1 MKNII
6 TPLIASLLFAS
17 MGTAQ
22 AWKHKGTYKYPR
34 YPYGYRYAMPY
45 NPYINPYARLSPYAY
60 PQAYRRNPYFNVPM
74 FSGRNNMP
82 WNQFGGTSFSN
93 GFPMMNGFN
102 SPVPNMTPFGFGS
115 PFPTMSPMGFA
126 SPFPS
131 MSPMGFSSPFGS
143 NTWGNRFSGRR
154 FMPW

>member
-6 TPLIASLLFAS
+6 TLLIASLLFAS
-17 MGTAQ
+17 MGTVQ

-34 YPYGYRYAMPY
+34 YPYGYGSYAMPY
-45 NPYINPYARLSPYAY
+45 TPYINPYARLSPYAY
-60 PQAYRRNPYFNVPM
+60 PQAYRRNPYFNLPM

-102 SPVPNMTPFGFGS
+102 SPFLNMTPFGFGS
-115 PFPTMSPMGFA
+115 PFSSISPMGFD
-126 SPFPS
+126 
-131 MSPMGFSSPFGS
+131 S
-143 NTWGNRFSGRR
+143 NNWNWSNR